1 MIRIKP
7 GVRIGGL
14 RPEIMLAIS
23 TAESVWIKHGAP
35 ELVITSAADG
45 KHKRG
50 SEHYAFLAV
59 DFRTH
64 NLGTPDIRKAA
75 CLELKER
82 LGPDYDVIFENEN
95 TPQEHAHVEYDPQEQ
110 FTGS

>member
-1 MIRIKP
+1 MIRIKS

-14 RPEIMLAIS
+14 RPELMLAIS
-23 TAESVWIKHGAP
+23 VAESVWLKHGAT

-59 DFRTH
+59 DLRTH
-64 NLGTPDIRKAA
+64 TLGLVLDVRKAA
-75 CLELKER
+75 VAELQER
-82 LGPDYDVIFENEN
+82 LGPDYDVIFEDEN
-95 TPQEHAHVEYDPQEQ
+95 LPTEHAHCEFDPKEQ
-110 FTGS
+110 L

>member
-14 RPEIMLAIS
+14 RPEVLLAVSI
-23 TAESVWIKHGAP
+23 AESVWMKHGAD

-45 KHKRG
+45 KHMRG

-64 NLGTPDIRKAA
+64 NLGVPMIRESV
-75 CLELKER
+75 CNELRER
-82 LGPDYDVIFENEN
+82 LGPDYDVILESAGAPE
-95 TPQEHAHVEYDPQEQ
+95 EHCHCEFDPKEPL
-110 FTGS
+110 